1 LKTKTPP
8 ELSSLIGLMMAST
21 KTTDEDVRAEVQE
34 RIKGMC
40 HVVAV
45 GGEDARVSGGAR
57 A

>member
-8 ELSSLIGLMMAST
+8 ELSGLIGLMMAST

-45 GGEDARVSGGAR
+45 GGEDARAK